1 MTTASVVVVSPGELE
16 ALVRRAVAA
25 ALGELHAGTPDV
37 DSRLLSR
44 AALAA
49 ALAVSG
55 ATITRW
61 RAEGLPCIAL
71 GSTARYRLA
80 AVHAWLDARTTASTS
95 RTNDPPQPPPVV
107 ELGGC
112 RRRARGDR

>member
-1 MTTASVVVVSPGELE
+1 
-16 ALVRRAVAA
+16 VAA

-49 ALAVSG
+49 ELGVSV

-61 RAEGLPCIAL
+61 RAEGLPSIAV
-71 GSTARYRLA
+71 GSTPRYRLA
-80 AVHAWLDARTTASTS
+80 AIHAWLDSRTTASTP
-95 RTNDPPQPPPVV
+95 RTDDPPRTPPVMA
-107 ELGGC
+107 LAGC
-112 RRRARGDR
+112 MRRAGGGR